1 MRVTAERAT
10 VGFCAAPEGAQD
22 SYEGSVPSTPPPQ
35 FAQKTREPGP
45 AACWAKLSRPAA
57 RDGTIVAEAA
67 WRALA
72 FQTAA
77 SSSLKSGTGA
87 LSPTQRAERVRAGC
101 WSLALCIL
109 LQYSLPVPWGVERYQ
124 PTGDLRA
131 ATSAIGDRRFGSLT
145 TRQAFFASA
154 GAGADAFDLAARIT
168 GITGDRGKG
177 CS

>member
-87 LSPTQRAERVRAGC
+87 LSPTQRAERTSRGLLVTCTLYSAPIFSACALGSRAIPAQRRSPRC
-101 WSLALCIL
+101 HVCYRRPAL
-109 LQYSLPVPWGVERYQ
+109 LQPHRDCSVCCQRPR
-124 PTGDLRA
+124 LRA
-131 ATSAIGDRRFGSLT
+131 LPLGTI
-145 TRQAFFASA
+145 
-154 GAGADAFDLAARIT
+154 
-168 GITGDRGKG
+168 GDRGKG